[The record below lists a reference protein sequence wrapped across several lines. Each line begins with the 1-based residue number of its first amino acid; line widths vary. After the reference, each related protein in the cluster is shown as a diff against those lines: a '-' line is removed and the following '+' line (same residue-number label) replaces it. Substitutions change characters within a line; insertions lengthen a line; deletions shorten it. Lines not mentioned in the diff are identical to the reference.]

1 MKDNISKISSLVL
14 YILFALSGVVLGLF
28 FVVGFGEQEL
38 VAAGYVTSPRY
49 TDLLLYWQYILVV
62 LCLIVT
68 VAGVFIAKGS
78 KVDSQM
84 PKFASVLCA
93 LGVYL
98 FVPLL
103 IIGWFIGSDAAVRT
117 GQGIYDNPFWSQA
130 TDAMLYCIYGLIA
143 VTLVGLILN
152 LTGIFKK

>member
-1 MKDNISKISSLVL
+1 MKDNISKISSLVF
-14 YILFALSGVVLGLF
+14 YILFGLSAVVLGLF

-38 VAAGYVTSPRY
+38 VAAGYVTCPRY

-68 VAGVFIAKGS
+68 IVGIFVAKGS

-84 PKFASVLCA
+84 PKSSGVLRA
-93 LGVYL
+93 LGEFL

-103 IIGWFIGSDAAVRT
+103 IVGWFLGSDAAVRT

-143 VTLVGLILN
+143 VTLIGLVLN